1 MKIWAEALVGGDSH
15 AKSSLLHVKKRLN
28 IFVRRHQFHSLKLS
42 VTKVFQQV
50 SRSEKDLN
58 QLLVSD
64 TFIAKFV
71 KLKTIADKL
80 KVWVSSTS

>member
-58 QLLVSD
+58 QLLLD
-64 TFIAKFV
+64 TFFEKFV

-80 KVWVSSTS
+80 K